1 MSINPIN
8 PNVGFPNANSAVA
21 GTVGGPVG
29 TAGTAAVGTTPQP
42 QGLLPT
48 PSPVG
53 ASPAQPAANG
63 PLLSVVMP
71 LLNVITSLIQGG
83 GGVGGAS
90 AAATGAAK
98 PAGAGTSGP
107 AKADANIASQ
117 ANSIID
123 KGINSIT
130 GIGANQAKT
139 AIKDGLGKSIG
150 QVNVNGVSAD
160 LNFSVNDLKDT
171 LSFAK
176 SVGLSAQ
183 NGRIDQAQL
192 QSAISNAES
201 SGAPANVVNT
211 LKSLNDNWAA
221 GEKLGIIEGGA
232 LTSGGI
238 DKLMSTL
245 KTKAQEAAAAKGG
258 IAASVGGRAVNSV
271 FGSIEQP
278 VRQLIKDSIGL

>member
-1 MSINPIN
+1 
-8 PNVGFPNANSAVA
+8 
-21 GTVGGPVG
+21 VGGPVG
-29 TAGTAAVGTTPQP
+29 KPGTAAVAATPQP
-42 QGLLPT
+42 QSLLPT
-48 PSPVG
+48 PSPVA
-53 ASPAQPAANG
+53 ASPTQPAANG

-83 GGVGGAS
+83 GGVAGAS
-90 AAATGAAK
+90 AASTGAAR
-98 PAGAGTSGP
+98 PAGQGPAGP
-107 AKADANIASQ
+107 AKADASIASQ
-117 ANSIID
+117 ADSIID
-123 KGINSIT
+123 RGINSIT

-139 AIKDGLGKSIG
+139 AIRNGLGNAIG
-150 QVNVNGVSAD
+150 QVNVNGVSAN

-192 QSAISNAES
+192 QSAIRNAES
-201 SGAPANVVNT
+201 SGAPANVVTT

-221 GEKLGIIEGGA
+221 GESLGIIEGGA

-238 DKLMSTL
+238 DKLMGTL
-245 KTKAQEAAAAKGG
+245 KSKAQEAAAARGG

-271 FGSIEQP
+271 FGTIEQP
-278 VRQLIKDSIGL
+278 VRQLIRDSIGL